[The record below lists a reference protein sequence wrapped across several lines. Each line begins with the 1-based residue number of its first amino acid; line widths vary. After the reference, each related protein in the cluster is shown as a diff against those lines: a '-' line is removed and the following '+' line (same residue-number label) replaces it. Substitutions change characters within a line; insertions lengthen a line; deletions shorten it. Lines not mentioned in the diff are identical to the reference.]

1 MKLPSS
7 KITNFAVAKTIGKAS
22 LNVRTLVTSPTVN
35 KWSRWKPTHLK
46 NWFHELSEAKVY
58 AGRFGF
64 KWDYNRTLLGQ
75 YGANLVPTVF
85 TEDYIKPDGDA
96 TKVIE
101 ETVENVRL
109 FKRWWYETVPTKNDF
124 NGSNDYGRP
133 AGVVAVSNA
142 SPARL
147 SDFANYD
154 HASKPIIYSE
164 KGLVKTDDGYTITLK
179 ISRPSDTYGGITPND
194 FQPDTGTEGATM
206 GTWYIHMFAVSK
218 EVITSSET
226 TDKLYGFCETSDG
239 LTTGTMIGWTS
250 TEVTIHI
257 PEVYI
262 SHLLG
267 EWYIF
272 FAVGNNALAY
282 EASADSWALNDSG
295 ALAYPKL
302 KADYVG
308 KNVYPI
314 EDMIYLHRV
323 PDGEGLVFFEGSLE
337 DNSLSQWPNDS
348 WYTTDGE
355 LNPDFTE
362 VFNPVSAEGEVV
374 LFPVMEMTGYRGL
387 GYFSGNP
394 DEEATLHFIT
404 DETEVGIQG
413 MVSPLNVVKMLSK
426 RAYRCLSLGNEYR
439 DKLVAETQPYLDP
452 PSSGYKGLLR
462 DLPVMAMNNSTGEIT
477 QDTGYTASIF
487 MEKTIG
493 TSGNTYTL
501 HVRFYRDGAYQMAT
515 SISVSQPVSGK
526 NNTVRQYVFLNEVNG
541 ITNQI
546 IGLKAVARIWNV
558 SEATTQGYTGELRT
572 IDYRSFGMTSGD
584 TVYIP
589 YLPLYDDIV
598 IGLPTDMQSDDT
610 HAGGYGT
617 GSAYF
622 GGYLPVR
629 YSIEQYY
636 TDPN

>member
-22 LNVRTLVTSPTVN
+22 LDVGTLVTSPTVN

-133 AGVVAVSNA
+133 AGVAVSNA

-164 KGLVKTDDGYTITLK
+164 KGLVKTDDGYAITLK

-282 EASADSWALNDSG
+282 EASADSWVLNDSG

-302 KADYVG
+302 KANYVG

-337 DNSLSQWPNDS
+337 DNSLSQWPNES
-348 WYTTDGE
+348 WYKDGE

-362 VFNPVSAEGEVV
+362 VFNPVNAEGEVV
-374 LFPVMEMTGYRGL
+374 LFPVMEMAGYRGL

-404 DETEVGIQG
+404 DEVEVGIQG
-413 MVSPLNVVKMLSK
+413 AVSPLSVVKMLSK
-426 RAYRCLSLGNEYR
+426 RAYRCLSLGFDNN
-439 DKLVAETQPYLDP
+439 DDLTTNTQQYLDP
-452 PSSGYKGLLR
+452 QSSGYKGLLR
-462 DLPVMAMNNSTGEIT
+462 DLPVMIKNTSTGEIT
-477 QDTGYTASIF
+477 QDPNYTASIF
-487 MEKTIG
+487 IHKEIG
-493 TSGNTYTL
+493 SPSTYTL
-501 HVRFYRDGAYQMAT
+501 YMRIYRDGTFYTDMRPITVAQ
-515 SISVSQPVSGK
+515 SL
-526 NNTVRQYVFLNEVNG
+526 NDTVRQYVFTNKVNG
-541 ITNQI
+541 LTNQI
-546 IGLKAVARIWNV
+546 LGLTVTARIWNV
-558 SEATTQGYTGELRT
+558 SDQYNQGYKGELQNLGEL
-572 IDYRSFGMTSGD
+572 YVQSED
-584 TVYIP
+584 TAFIP

-598 IGLPTDMQSDDT
+598 IGLPTDMQSEDT

>member
-1 MKLPSS
+1 MAKLPSNGIS
-7 KITNFAVAKTIGKAS
+7 IALVRKTIGVTGKS
-22 LNVRTLVTSPTVN
+22 VRAVCTSEKVN
-35 KWSRWKPTHLK
+35 RWSRWKPMHLK
-46 NWFHELSEAKVY
+46 NWLHELTEAKVY
-58 AGRFGF
+58 EGRFGF

-109 FKRWWYETVPTKNDF
+109 FKRWWNETVPTKNDF

-133 AGVVAVSNA
+133 TGEAALSNY

-206 GTWYIHMFAVSK
+206 TTWYIHTFIVSK
-218 EVITSSET
+218 QTVTTSET
-226 TDKLYGFCETSDG
+226 TDFRYGVSG
-239 LTTGTMIGWTS
+239 IVSAQIGWS
-250 TEVTIHI
+250 ASQIEITI
-257 PEVYI
+257 PANYI

-272 FAVGNNALAY
+272 FAVGNKILYY
-282 EASADSWALNDSG
+282 EPSADSWMINSDAI
-295 ALAYPKL
+295 AYPRL
-302 KADYVG
+302 KSDSYG
-308 KNVYPI
+308 GYVYPI
-314 EDMIYLHRV
+314 ENMIYLHRV
-323 PDGEGLVFFEGSLE
+323 PDGEGLVFFDGNFSEKEGY
-337 DNSLSQWPNDS
+337 WPNDS
-348 WYTTDGE
+348 WYKDGE
-355 LNPDFTE
+355 PNPDFTE
-362 VFNPVSAEGEVV
+362 VFNPRDELGGWVQIPVV
-374 LFPVMEMTGYRGL
+374 ELVGYRGL
-387 GYFSGNP
+387 GYFSGYA
-394 DEEATLHFIT
+394 DEEATLRFV
-404 DETEVGIQG
+404 TELKNAGSEG
-413 MVSPLNVVKMLSK
+413 YVSPLDVVKKLSK

-439 DKLVAETQPYLDP
+439 DKLVEESYPYLDP

-462 DLPVMAMNNSTGEIT
+462 DLPVMGMNTSTGEIT
-477 QDTGYTASIF
+477 QDTGYTASIL
-487 MEKTIG
+487 MEKVIE
-493 TSGNTYTL
+493 TSGHTYKL
-501 HVRFYRDGAYQMAT
+501 HVRIYREGVYQAQT
-515 SISVSQPVSGK
+515 SIFVSQPVSGK

-572 IDYRSFGMTSGD
+572 IDYRNFGVTSGD
-584 TVYIP
+584 TTFIP

-598 IGLPTDMQSDDT
+598 IGLPVDMQGEDT
-610 HAGGYGT
+610 HAGGYGE
-617 GSAYF
+617 GASYYGGDLPIRYSVE
-622 GGYLPVR
+622 GGY
-629 YSIEQYY
+629 I
-636 TDPN
+636 DPN

>member
-1 MKLPSS
+1 MKLPGN

-22 LNVRTLVTSPTVN
+22 LYVDTLVTSPTVN

-46 NWFHELSEAKVY
+46 NWFHELSEAKLY
-58 AGRFGF
+58 LGRFGF
-64 KWDYNRTLLGQ
+64 KWDYNRTQLGQ
-75 YGANLVPTVF
+75 YGTTLVPTVF

-124 NGSNDYGRP
+124 NGSSDFGRP

-206 GTWYIHMFAVSK
+206 TTWYIHMFAVSK

-250 TEVTIHI
+250 TEVTINI
-257 PEVYI
+257 PEAYI

-282 EASADSWALNDSG
+282 EASADSWVLNDSG

-337 DNSLSQWPNDS
+337 DNSLSQWPNES
-348 WYTTDGE
+348 WYKDGE

-362 VFNPVSAEGEVV
+362 VFNPVNAEGEVV
-374 LFPVMEMTGYRGL
+374 LFPIMEMAGYRGL

-394 DEEATLHFIT
+394 DEEATLYFVT
-404 DETEVGIQG
+404 TETEVGIQG
-413 MVSPLNVVKMLSK
+413 TVSPLNVVKMLSK
-426 RAYRCLSLGNEYR
+426 RAYRCLSLGFE
-439 DKLVAETQPYLDP
+439 DKDDLSNTQQYLDP
-452 PSSGYKGLLR
+452 QSSGYKGLLR
-462 DLPVMAMNNSTGEIT
+462 DLPVMIKNTSTGEIT
-477 QDTGYTASIF
+477 QDPNYTASIF
-487 MEKTIG
+487 IHKEIG
-493 TSGNTYTL
+493 SPSTYTL
-501 HVRFYRDGAYQMAT
+501 YMRIYRDGTFYTDMRPITVAQ
-515 SISVSQPVSGK
+515 SL
-526 NNTVRQYVFLNEVNG
+526 NDTVRQYVFMNKVNG
-541 ITNQI
+541 LTNQI
-546 IGLKAVARIWNV
+546 LGLTVTARIWNV
-558 SEATTQGYTGELRT
+558 SDQYNQGYKGVLQNLGEL
-572 IDYRSFGMTSGD
+572 YVQSGD
-584 TVYIP
+584 TVYTP

-598 IGLPTDMQSDDT
+598 IGLPTDMQSEDT